1 MTDGRALGAP
11 AIPSPMSPWRSAL
24 GRSWREPLVQF
35 LAIGA
40 LLFAAFHWWDG
51 RGSGSNRI
59 VITPG
64 QVDTLVAGFTR
75 TWHRPPTET
84 EFKALVDELLR
95 EEVATREAMAL
106 GLDRDDAVVRR
117 RLRQKLEFLVEDTLE
132 AVPPTDVE
140 LEAWLAA
147 HPDMFREDPRLTF
160 RQVFLSPD
168 RRKGALEADARKLR
182 EELSRAGPNAAIDAL
197 GDSMMLEDEMRRA
210 TRSDIVRVFG
220 EEFADEIL
228 KIEPGRWAG
237 PIRSGYGLHIVL
249 VREREAGRLPALA
262 EVRPQVEREV
272 TADRRRRQID
282 AMYTHLL
289 ARYRVVIEK
298 RPGTPGP
305 PGVSGT
311 PRAADVAPPPR
322 GTPR

>member
-1 MTDGRALGAP
+1 
-11 AIPSPMSPWRSAL
+11 MSPWRSAL